1 MGIGAKSGVS
11 IHAPGTPPETLP
23 VHIDSL
29 RRAARGMT
37 RTHED
42 AEDLVQDTLLKVL
55 ARPRQIG
62 PAGAGPYLHQALR
75 NTHVSSLRTRDRR
88 PVLAPLEPE
97 DSRLVAPVRRRAGR
111 DPPHPRGLAAI
122 RSLPQAQREVVAAVD
137 VAGFGY
143 TEAADA
149 AADPGRHRDEPPAPR
164 PRPPRLRYAL
174 AA

>member
-1 MGIGAKSGVS
+1 M
-11 IHAPGTPPETLP
+11 PQDLLPETLP

-37 RTHED
+37 RTRED

-62 PAGAGPYLHQALR
+62 PAGPGPYLHQALR

-88 PVLAPLEPE
+88 PVLSPLEPE
-97 DSRLVAPVRRRAGR
+97 DTRLVAPSAGEPIEILHTR
-111 DPPHPRGLAAI
+111 EIIAAI
-122 RSLPQAQREVVAAVD
+122 NALPQAQREVVAAVD

-143 TEAADA
+143 TEAATQLKIPVGTVMSRLHRGRARLATYADA
-149 AADPGRHRDEPPAPR
+149 A
-164 PRPPRLRYAL
+164 
-174 AA
+174 

>member
-1 MGIGAKSGVS
+1 M
-11 IHAPGTPPETLP
+11 PQELRPETLP

-37 RTHED
+37 RTRED

-55 ARPRQIG
+55 ARPRTVG

-97 DSRLVAPVRRRAGR
+97 DSRLVAPAGGEPVEILHNR
-111 DPPHPRGLAAI
+111 EVINAI
-122 RSLPQAQREVVAAVD
+122 RALPQAQREVIAAVD
-137 VAGFGY
+137 VVGLGY
-143 TEAADA
+143 TEAATHLQIPVGTVMSRLHRGRARLATYAEA
-149 AADPGRHRDEPPAPR
+149 A
-164 PRPPRLRYAL
+164 
-174 AA
+174 

>member
-1 MGIGAKSGVS
+1 M
-11 IHAPGTPPETLP
+11 PQELLPETLP

-37 RTHED
+37 RNRED

-75 NTHVSSLRTRDRR
+75 NTHVSRLRTRDRR

-97 DSRLVAPVRRRAGR
+97 DTRLVAPSAGEPVEILHSR
-111 DPPHPRGLAAI
+111 EVIDAI
-122 RSLPQAQREVVAAVD
+122 RALPQGQREVVAAVD

-143 TEAADA
+143 SEAADRLQIPVGTVMSRLHRGRARLSSYAPA
-149 AADPGRHRDEPPAPR
+149 A
-164 PRPPRLRYAL
+164 
-174 AA
+174 

>member
-1 MGIGAKSGVS
+1 MPSELL
-11 IHAPGTPPETLP
+11 PETLP

-37 RTHED
+37 RTRED

-97 DSRLVAPVRRRAGR
+97 DSRLVAPAAGEPVAATHLQIPVGTVMSRLHRGRAR
-111 DPPHPRGLAAI
+111 LASYSLAA
-122 RSLPQAQREVVAAVD
+122 
-137 VAGFGY
+137 
-143 TEAADA
+143 
-149 AADPGRHRDEPPAPR
+149 
-164 PRPPRLRYAL
+164 
-174 AA
+174 